1 MKYLIVIDSTAS
13 GRPRRSYLCHPRG
26 RGIGWFWTD
35 QREEAAEFESQ
46 DEARYIIETT
56 MRIRSGVL
64 ILPVGEDPQPAA
76 VS

>member
-1 MKYLIVIDSTAS
+1 MAGDVLGA
-13 GRPRRSYLCHPRG
+13 
-26 RGIGWFWTD
+26 GWFWTD
-35 QREEAAEFESQ
+35 QREEAAEFASQ